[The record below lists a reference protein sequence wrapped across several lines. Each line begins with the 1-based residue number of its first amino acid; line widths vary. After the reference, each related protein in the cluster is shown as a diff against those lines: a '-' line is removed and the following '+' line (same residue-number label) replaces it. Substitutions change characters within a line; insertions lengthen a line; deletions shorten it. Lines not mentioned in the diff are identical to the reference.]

1 MIDVPAALRC
11 KLDDDKTTL
20 TWKDA
25 VLYAL
30 GVGMGRRDKEEE
42 RRYLYEMDEAF
53 VPLPTLAFA
62 PAFPLTIASL
72 QADGLESV
80 DPAAVV
86 HGESEMLFHRG
97 GVLPLNEELTSKGA
111 ITAVE
116 DKGSGA
122 LITTTVDTFDT
133 FGRKVFSNIFRN
145 FARGAGGFS
154 KEKRGKSARPPPPS
168 LPSPSHVLL
177 SEVVHTYDDQAY
189 LYRLSGDYNP
199 LHADFNIAN
208 AVGYERPILHGLCT
222 LGICAAS
229 LVTHMMGGDPAP
241 LRSIKARFSKP
252 VIPGDSLRV
261 VFYRDSGDSAEM
273 VRFQCWAAKGR
284 VEESRGDSSA
294 FSRLVVT
301 DGVATIDRAGK
312 AKL

>member
-86 HGESEMLFHRG
+86 HGESEMIFHRG
-97 GVLPLNEELTSKGA
+97 GAIPLNEELTSKGA

-177 SEVVHTYDDQAY
+177 SEVVHTYDDQVGHAFNPSLPFLIWLDERISPSSTPIPPRRPY
-189 LYRLSGDYNP
+189 HPTVVISPRPPPSFRRSPLPPHRHAGIPVQAERRLQPS
-199 LHADFNIAN
+199 
-208 AVGYERPILHGLCT
+208 
-222 LGICAAS
+222 
-229 LVTHMMGGDPAP
+229 
-241 LRSIKARFSKP
+241 
-252 VIPGDSLRV
+252 
-261 VFYRDSGDSAEM
+261 
-273 VRFQCWAAKGR
+273 
-284 VEESRGDSSA
+284 SR
-294 FSRLVVT
+294 
-301 DGVATIDRAGK
+301 
-312 AKL
+312 

>member
-1 MIDVPAALRC
+1 M
-11 KLDDDKTTL
+11 
-20 TWKDA
+20 
-25 VLYAL
+25 
-30 GVGMGRRDKEEE
+30 
-42 RRYLYEMDEAF
+42 
-53 VPLPTLAFA
+53 
-62 PAFPLTIASL
+62 
-72 QADGLESV
+72 
-80 DPAAVV
+80 
-86 HGESEMLFHRG
+86 
-97 GVLPLNEELTSKGA
+97 
-111 ITAVE
+111 
-116 DKGSGA
+116 
-122 LITTTVDTFDT
+122 
-133 FGRKVFSNIFRN
+133 
-145 FARGAGGFS
+145 
-154 KEKRGKSARPPPPS
+154 
-168 LPSPSHVLL
+168 
-177 SEVVHTYDDQAY
+177 QAY